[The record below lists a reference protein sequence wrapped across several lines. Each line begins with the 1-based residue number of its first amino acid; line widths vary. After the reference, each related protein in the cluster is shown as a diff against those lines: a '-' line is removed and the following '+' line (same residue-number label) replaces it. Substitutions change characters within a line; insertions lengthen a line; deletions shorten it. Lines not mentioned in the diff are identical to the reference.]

1 MPRPARRSGNLPA
14 DATSFIGGRRELA
27 ELRRKLASAR
37 LVSLVGPGGVGKT
50 RLAIRIATGSH
61 VDIAGCI
68 LSAAKQETARCDP
81 HTWSQRYRRWA
92 EHGHKPGFCI
102 SDFAL
107 PILNTKRPLTTH
119 PDRERLRTGC
129 VLGTHRL
136 LCPWGTRLSLGGS
149 GLRLD
154 A

>member
-14 DATSFIGGRRELA
+14 DATSFIGRRPELA

-81 HTWSQRYRRWA
+81 HT
-92 EHGHKPGFCI
+92 
-102 SDFAL
+102 
-107 PILNTKRPLTTH
+107 
-119 PDRERLRTGC
+119 
-129 VLGTHRL
+129 
-136 LCPWGTRLSLGGS
+136 
-149 GLRLD
+149 
-154 A
+154 